1 MAKGKG
7 CRKTWPGRV
16 MVAGGPAS
24 FGAPTSGVPL
34 NKPGRPKPDSGDLGC
49 WFRSLILPK
58 ITWDLIGVPRRD
70 SVPTLVCQG
79 LWAAQ
84 PGESE

>member
-1 MAKGKG
+1 M
-7 CRKTWPGRV
+7 
-16 MVAGGPAS
+16 AGGPAS

-49 WFRSLILPK
+49 WFRSLILPQ
-58 ITWDLIGVPRRD
+58 DHLVPRRD